1 MRTCAGPSGPGWWYT
16 YPSEKYES
24 QLGLLFPLYGK
35 IKFMF
40 QTTNQVGSITVSPT
54 HSIPIVS
61 PPTCPFCTRSM
72 KNAKKTCPYVLH
84 FFIILGGFCQ
94 VWRHRPGF
102 TGQETASVSCL
113 SCSAEQFQS
122 PSNARCTL
130 EPLDS
135 ARELLAPVE
144 PQAILHAR
152 LRLKDSPA
160 K

>member
-61 PPTCPFCTRSM
+61 PPTCPFCARSM

-84 FFIILGGFCQ
+84 FFSSFWEDFAKFDDIALVSRAKRPLPSAASAAQQSSSSLPATPGAR
-94 VWRHRPGF
+94 WNRWTRPG
-102 TGQETASVSCL
+102 SSL
-113 SCSAEQFQS
+113 RRWNHRQFS
-122 PSNARCTL
+122 TPG
-130 EPLDS
+130 
-135 ARELLAPVE
+135 
-144 PQAILHAR
+144 
-152 LRLKDSPA
+152 
-160 K
+160 